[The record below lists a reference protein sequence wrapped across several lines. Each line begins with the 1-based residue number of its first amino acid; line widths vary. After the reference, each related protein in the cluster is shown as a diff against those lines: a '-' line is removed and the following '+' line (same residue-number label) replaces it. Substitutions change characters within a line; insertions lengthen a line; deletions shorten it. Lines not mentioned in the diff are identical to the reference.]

1 MQLYSGTTTE
11 FLEHD
16 AQRSIVEKLKISF
29 LEYYQHMPSESE
41 QGSWKHSLRALAT
54 QIKRTSLTDHGIILE
69 MQLPLTSKRLDA
81 LLTGISREGKASS
94 VLLELKQ
101 WTDAA
106 SADED
111 ECVQVAFGRS
121 PKVVLHPSFQAK
133 YYADYLK
140 DYRSVFYEEPAV
152 DLWPCSWLH
161 NFQTDPDST
170 LLDRNKFG
178 DVLNDVPLF
187 GGSDAESLTHFL
199 LEHLGNGGG
208 RPVLDR
214 VLNSRFAPSKKLMEH
229 TASVIRGNRDYV
241 LLDEQ
246 RVAFDRIIHAAKRAS
261 NRNGQRSV
269 ILING
274 GPGTGKSVIALNVMA
289 ELLSMGKNVQ
299 HATGSKAFTENLRRA
314 LGSKAGSQFRYFNS
328 FVDADDGA
336 IDVLICDEAHRI
348 RESSNNR
355 YTQAG
360 KRSALPQVDELMRSS
375 KVSVFFIDDK
385 QVVRPGEV
393 GSSELITDA
402 AKSMNAKVVRQDLI
416 AQFRCG
422 GSDEYID
429 WVDNLLGIRAT
440 SQDKLDLE
448 MPFKFEIVASPHDL
462 ETNIRNQ
469 IAAGNAARLT
479 AGFCWK
485 WSKPKDG
492 SLVDDVVIGTY
503 RRPWNAQP
511 DATKLP
517 KGVPKSN
524 FWATDPAGV
533 DQVGCVYTAQGFEFD
548 YVGVIWG
555 PDLVWRAEEGGWTG
569 VRGASHDG
577 VVKRSTDE
585 HFTDLVKNTY
595 RVLMT
600 RGMKGCYL
608 YVIDEETREHI
619 ANSLIRK

>member
-1 MQLYSGTTTE
+1 MQLYAGTTTE

-29 LEYYQHMPSESE
+29 FEYYQHMPSESE

-54 QIKRTSLTDHGIILE
+54 QIKRTRLDDHGIILE

-81 LLTGISREGKASS
+81 LLTGNSRTGQASS

-106 SADED
+106 TADED
-111 ECVQVAFGRS
+111 ECVQVTFGRS

-140 DYRSVFYEEPAV
+140 DYRAVFYEAPAV

-170 LLDRNKFG
+170 LLNRNKFG
-178 DVLNDVPLF
+178 DVLREVPLF
-187 GGSDAESLTHFL
+187 GGSDADALTDFL
-199 LEHLGNGGG
+199 WEHLGNGDGQ
-208 RPVLDR
+208 PILKR
-214 VLNSRFAPSKKLMEH
+214 VLNSKFAPSKKLMEH

-246 RVAFDRIIHAAKRAS
+246 RVAFDRILHAAKRAA

-289 ELLSMGKNVQ
+289 ALLSMGKNVQ
-299 HATGSKAFTENLRRA
+299 HATGSKAFTENLRKA
-314 LGSKAGSQFRYFNS
+314 LGSKAGTQFRYFNS
-328 FVDADDGA
+328 FVEADDGA

-348 RESSNNR
+348 RESSNSR
-355 YTQAG
+355 YTPAG
-360 KRSALPQVDELMRSS
+360 KRSALPQVDELMRSA

-393 GSSELITDA
+393 GSSELILDA
-402 AKSMNAKVVRQDLI
+402 AKLQNAKVVRQDLV
-416 AQFRCG
+416 AQFRCS
-422 GSDEYID
+422 GSDEYIE
-429 WVDNLLGIRAT
+429 WVDDMLGIRAT
-440 SQDKLDLE
+440 GQTMLDLD
-448 MPFKFEIVASPHDL
+448 MPFKFELVASPDEL
-462 ETNIRNQ
+462 ENRIRSQ
-469 IAAGNAARLT
+469 IETGNTGRLT

-485 WSKPKDG
+485 WSKPKNG
-492 SLVDDVVIGTY
+492 ALVDDVVIGGF

-511 DATKLP
+511 DATNLP

-524 FWATDPAGV
+524 FWASDPAGI

-555 PDLVWRAEEGGWTG
+555 ADLVWREEAGWTG
-569 VRGASHDG
+569 VRSASYDG

-585 HFTDLVKNTY
+585 HFTDLIKNTY
-595 RVLMT
+595 RVLLT

-608 YVIDEETREHI
+608 YILDEETREHV
-619 ANSLIRK
+619 ASLLTGK